1 MDNNVFIFKY
11 FIVYGS
17 FLILKEEEIMG
28 LLELFIL
35 AVGLSMDAFAVSICK
50 GLALPKINLKSA
62 GIVGL
67 WFGAFQALMPLI
79 GYLLGVNFRS
89 YIVSIDHWI
98 AFVLLALIGANM
110 IKEALSDD
118 DEEEELEIRNLKR
131 GPEEG
136 TIGVYSLDSCSI
148 SPTGQVALSREDN
161 GIKEILGFKTMFLL
175 AVATSIDALA
185 MGVTFAFLNVN
196 IIPAISFIGV
206 VTFTCSAIGVKIGN
220 IFGLKYKSK
229 AEIAGGVILILLG
242 CKILIEHLGIL

>member
-1 MDNNVFIFKY
+1 
-11 FIVYGS
+11 
-17 FLILKEEEIMG
+17 MG

-35 AVGLSMDAFAVSICK
+35 AIGLSMDAFAVSICK

-79 GYLLGVNFRS
+79 CYLLGVNFRS

-118 DEEEELEIRNLKR
+118 DEEEESEIRNLKR

-136 TIGVYSLDSCSI
+136 TIGVYSGSCSYAN
-148 SPTGQVALSREDN
+148 SQVALSREDN

-220 IFGLKYKSK
+220 VFGLKYKSK